1 MKTSKF
7 KYRVCILDSDDV
19 PFDVPYHRC
28 VECVTLA
35 EARLVAQRSYK
46 ATIFCFGQIDYV
58 NGVEVL

>member
-7 KYRVCILDSDDV
+7 KYRVLINDSDDLQYSR
-19 PFDVPYHRC
+19 D

-35 EARLVAQRSYK
+35 EARLVAQRSHK
-46 ATIFCFGQIDYV
+46 ATIICEGEINYV